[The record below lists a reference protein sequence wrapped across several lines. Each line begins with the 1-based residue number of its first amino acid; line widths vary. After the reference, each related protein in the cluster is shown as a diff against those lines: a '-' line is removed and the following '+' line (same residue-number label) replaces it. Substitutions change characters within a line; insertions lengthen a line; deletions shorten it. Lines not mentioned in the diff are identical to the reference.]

1 MNILKLYVYKGIDR
15 ELYFLVHKE
24 TWEKVFISCSQN
36 GGQHIG
42 STISMSLF
50 KKKIVYCWA
59 WKHLRFCPWQVSNL
73 LENEHDVKQESSI
86 WFAFILRR

>member
-50 KKKIVYCWA
+50 KKKNSV
-59 WKHLRFCPWQVSNL
+59 L
-73 LENEHDVKQESSI
+73 LSLKT
-86 WFAFILRR
+86 FAFLSLASLQLIRE